1 MHTKKEIFEM
11 KKLLILSISIILFGG
26 CNIKIEPTSNANIT
40 VSQNGNSVD
49 IKVQQSNSNTT
60 ASNNQTNQAKPENVA
75 NKPKEVA
82 ETSSGEMITVKIFM
96 RCGIRGSLIDKKVK
110 IKNTP
115 GILRATLEATIK
127 DHQSPNHCDSSFRDQ
142 SIEDVT
148 INNGLAEIRLKDGV
162 DYEADG
168 QCDYSVAW
176 IAEETALQF
185 PSVKKV
191 EVYQNGFKCK
201 GDDGMLKTGNN

>member
-1 MHTKKEIFEM
+1 MN
-11 KKLLILSISIILFGG
+11 KLLILLALLSFTIG

-49 IKVQQSNSNTT
+49 IKVQQNNSNV
-60 ASNNQTNQAKPENVA
+60 STNEKKPENVA
-75 NKPKEVA
+75 VNKPKEVA
-82 ETSSGEMITVKIFM
+82 ETSSNEMITVKIFG
-96 RCGIRGSLIDKKVK
+96 RCGIRGSLEEKKVK
-110 IKNTP
+110 IKNTS
-115 GILRATLEATIK
+115 GILRATLEETIK
-127 DHQSPNHCDSSFRDQ
+127 YHNKSDYCDNSFDGQ

-148 INNGLAEIRLKDGV
+148 INNGVAEVRLKDGV
-162 DYEADG
+162 DYESEG

-176 IAEETALQF
+176 IADETAKQF

-201 GDDGMLKTGNN
+201 GDDGMLKHSNR